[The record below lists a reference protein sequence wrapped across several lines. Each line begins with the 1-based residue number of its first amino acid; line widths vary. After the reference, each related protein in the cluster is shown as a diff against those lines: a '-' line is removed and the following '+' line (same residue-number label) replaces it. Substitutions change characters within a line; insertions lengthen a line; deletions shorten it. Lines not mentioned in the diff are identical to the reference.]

1 MLRGF
6 AGNTTSGSRSQS
18 PNDMATY
25 LLDTCVII
33 DALNNKRN
41 RPGLLLNLLDAGHL
55 LACCSINVT
64 EVYTGLR
71 PREEKATEEFLASL
85 QYYPISRTAARLA
98 GLLKRDYARKGVT
111 LNLGDVTI
119 AAVALDNK
127 LTLLTDN
134 LKDFPVEGLLLFP
147 LPKN

>member
-1 MLRGF
+1 
-6 AGNTTSGSRSQS
+6 
-18 PNDMATY
+18 MATY

-33 DALNNKRN
+33 DALNNKRH
-41 RPGLLLNLLDAGHL
+41 RPGLLLDLLNAGHL
-55 LACCSINVT
+55 LACCPINIT

-71 PREEKATEEFLASL
+71 PREEDATAEFLASL

-134 LKDFPVEGLLLFP
+134 LKDFPVDGLLVLP
-147 LPKN
+147 LPKS

>member
-1 MLRGF
+1 
-6 AGNTTSGSRSQS
+6 
-18 PNDMATY
+18 MATY

-41 RPGLLLNLLDAGHL
+41 RPGLLLDLLNAGHL
-55 LACCSINVT
+55 LACCPINVT

-71 PREEKATEEFLASL
+71 PREEKATGEFLASL

-134 LKDFPVEGLLLFP
+134 LKDFPVEGLLVFP

>member
-1 MLRGF
+1 
-6 AGNTTSGSRSQS
+6 
-18 PNDMATY
+18 MATY

-41 RPGLLLNLLDAGHL
+41 RPGLLLDLLNAGHL
-55 LACCSINVT
+55 LACCPINVT

-71 PREEKATEEFLASL
+71 PREEKAASEEKATEEFLASL

-134 LKDFPVEGLLLFP
+134 LEDFPVEGLLLFP

>member
-1 MLRGF
+1 
-6 AGNTTSGSRSQS
+6 
-18 PNDMATY
+18 MATY

-41 RPGLLLNLLDAGHL
+41 RPRLLLELLNSGHL
-55 LACCSINVT
+55 LACCPINVT

-71 PREEKATEEFLASL
+71 PREENVTSEFLASL
-85 QYYPISRTAARLA
+85 KYYPISLAAARLA

-111 LNLGDVTI
+111 LNLGDATI
-119 AAVALDNK
+119 AAVALENK

-134 LKDFPVEGLLLFP
+134 HKDFPMEGLEVP
-147 LPKN
+147 ALPRS

>member
-1 MLRGF
+1 
-6 AGNTTSGSRSQS
+6 
-18 PNDMATY
+18 MATY

-127 LTLLTDN
+127 LTLLT
-134 LKDFPVEGLLLFP
+134 
-147 LPKN
+147 